1 MSLCQCAK
9 EGGGDSSFRAS
20 PGIPQVL
27 RVTTSW
33 NSFLSGAV
41 CSRR

>member
-27 RVTTSW
+27 RVTTGW